1 MKPIS
6 ISVIDAAAALGVGRT
21 TIFQMIKNGE
31 LEVIKLGRRTL
42 VKVSSL
48 KRLVEGEV

>member
-1 MKPIS
+1 MDLIS
-6 ISVIDAAAALGVGRT
+6 LSINDAARALGVGRT
-21 TIFQMIKNGE
+21 TIYDLIRRGE

-42 VKVSSL
+42 IKVSSL